1 MTAATVKPD
10 REFTGLKIE
19 TKSRTAKRMQG
30 VAGEAAFEMLS
41 RANDLERQGRSIIH
55 MEIGEPDFDTPPP
68 VVSAGLEWLKK
79 GATHYSPVPGIPELR
94 QAVAEHLS
102 ARHSVSINWKNVV
115 VTPGAKMMIF
125 AIIHSIVD
133 PGDEVIFAAPA
144 YPAYEAAIRM
154 AGAIP
159 VPVRLEESKQ
169 FRFSLDELAR
179 KITAQTKMIVI
190 NSPQNP
196 TGGVL
201 KYEDLQRLGDLARK
215 HDLFILSD
223 EIYSEICYGER
234 PASMLDVP
242 KIIDRLFLVNGF
254 SKTYAMTG
262 WRLGYGIVP
271 SDTFSAVELFVNNTV
286 SSTATF
292 TQRAALEAFTP
303 ETDEAVKGM
312 VREFQKRRDFFV
324 DGLNS
329 IPGIRCLKP
338 SGAFYLFPNIS
349 GLGKRSGEI
358 AERLLNE
365 AGVAALPGTAFGQ
378 YGEGYMR
385 FSFANSLANIES
397 AIERIR
403 NFVTTL

>member
-1 MTAATVKPD
+1 
-10 REFTGLKIE
+10 
-19 TKSRTAKRMQG
+19 MQG
-30 VAGEAAFEMLS
+30 VTGEAAFQMLN
-41 RANDLERQGRSIIH
+41 RANELERQGRSIIH
-55 MEIGEPDFDTPPP
+55 MEIGEPDFDTPAP
-68 VVSAGLEWLKK
+68 VVTAGLEWLKK
-79 GATHYSPVPGIPELR
+79 GATHYSAVPGIPELR
-94 QAVAEHLS
+94 QAVARHLS
-102 ARHSVSINWKNVV
+102 EQHSVSIDWKNVI

-125 AIIHSIVD
+125 SIIHSMVD
-133 PGDEVIFAAPA
+133 PGDEIIFAAPA

-179 KITAQTKMIVI
+179 KITPQTKMIIV

-201 KYEDLQRLGDLARK
+201 KFEDLERLGELARN

-242 KIIDRLFLVNGF
+242 KIIDRLLLVNGF

-271 SDTFSAVELFVNNTV
+271 SDTFSTIELFVNNSV
-286 SSTATF
+286 SSSATF
-292 TQRAALEAFTP
+292 TQHAAVEAFTP
-303 ETDEAVKGM
+303 ETSKAVNDM
-312 VREFQKRRDFFV
+312 VREFQKRRDVFV

-329 IPGIRCLKP
+329 IPGIRCQKP
-338 SGAFYLFPNIS
+338 LGAFYLFPNIS
-349 GLGKRSGEI
+349 GLGKQSVEI

-365 AGVAALPGTAFGQ
+365 AGVAALPGTAFGR

-385 FSFANSLANIES
+385 FSFANSLDNIES

-403 NFVTTL
+403 HFVTTL

>member
-1 MTAATVKPD
+1 M
-10 REFTGLKIE
+10 KIE
-19 TKSRTAKRMQG
+19 AKNRTARRMQG
-30 VAGEAAFEMLS
+30 VTGEAAFQMLN
-41 RANDLERQGRSIIH
+41 RANELERQGRSIIH
-55 MEIGEPDFDTPPP
+55 MEIGEPDFDTPAP
-68 VVSAGLEWLKK
+68 VVTAGLEWLKK
-79 GATHYSPVPGIPELR
+79 GATHYSAVPGIPELR
-94 QAVAEHLS
+94 QAVARHLS
-102 ARHSVSINWKNVV
+102 EQHSVSIDWRNVI

-125 AIIHSIVD
+125 SIIHSMVD
-133 PGDEVIFAAPA
+133 PGDEIIFAAPA

-179 KITAQTKMIVI
+179 KITPQTKMIIV

-201 KYEDLQRLGDLARK
+201 KFEDLERLGDLARK

-242 KIIDRLFLVNGF
+242 EIIDRLLLVNGF

-271 SDTFSAVELFVNNTV
+271 SDTFSTIELFVNNSV
-286 SSTATF
+286 SSSATF
-292 TQRAALEAFTP
+292 TQHAAVEAFTP
-303 ETDEAVKGM
+303 ETSKAVNDM
-312 VREFQKRRDFFV
+312 VREFQKRRDVFV

-329 IPGIRCLKP
+329 IPGIRCQKP
-338 SGAFYLFPNIS
+338 LGAFYLFPNIS
-349 GLGKRSGEI
+349 GLGKQSVEI

-365 AGVAALPGTAFGQ
+365 AGVAALPGTAFGR

-385 FSFANSLANIES
+385 FSFANSLDNIES

-403 NFVTTL
+403 HFVTTL

>member
-1 MTAATVKPD
+1 M
-10 REFTGLKIE
+10 KIE
-19 TKSRTAKRMQG
+19 AKNRTARRMQG
-30 VAGEAAFEMLS
+30 VTGEAAFQMLN
-41 RANDLERQGRSIIH
+41 RANELERQGRSIIH
-55 MEIGEPDFDTPPP
+55 MEIGEPDFDTPAP
-68 VVSAGLEWLKK
+68 VVTAGLEWLKK
-79 GATHYSPVPGIPELR
+79 GATHYSAVPGIPELR
-94 QAVAEHLS
+94 QAVARHLS
-102 ARHSVSINWKNVV
+102 EQHSVSIDWKNVI

-125 AIIHSIVD
+125 SIIHSMVD
-133 PGDEVIFAAPA
+133 PGDEIIFAAPA

-179 KITAQTKMIVI
+179 KITPQTKMIIV

-201 KYEDLQRLGDLARK
+201 KFEDLERLGELARN

-242 KIIDRLFLVNGF
+242 EIIDRLLLVNGF

-271 SDTFSAVELFVNNTV
+271 SDTFSTIELFVNNSV
-286 SSTATF
+286 SSSATF
-292 TQRAALEAFTP
+292 TQHAAVEAFTP
-303 ETDEAVKGM
+303 ETSKAVNDM
-312 VREFQKRRDFFV
+312 VREFQKRRDVFV

-329 IPGIRCLKP
+329 IPGIRCQKP
-338 SGAFYLFPNIS
+338 LGAFYLFPNIS
-349 GLGKRSGEI
+349 GLGKQSVEI

-365 AGVAALPGTAFGQ
+365 AGVAALPGTAFGR

-385 FSFANSLANIES
+385 FSFANSLDNIES

-403 NFVTTL
+403 HFVTTL

>member
-1 MTAATVKPD
+1 
-10 REFTGLKIE
+10 
-19 TKSRTAKRMQG
+19 MQG
-30 VAGEAAFEMLS
+30 VTGEAAFQMLN
-41 RANDLERQGRSIIH
+41 RANELERQGRSIIH
-55 MEIGEPDFDTPPP
+55 MEIGEPDFDTPAP
-68 VVSAGLEWLKK
+68 VVTAGLEWLKK
-79 GATHYSPVPGIPELR
+79 GATHYSAVPGIPELR
-94 QAVAEHLS
+94 QAVARHLS
-102 ARHSVSINWKNVV
+102 EQHSVSIDWKNVI

-125 AIIHSIVD
+125 SIIHSMVD
-133 PGDEVIFAAPA
+133 PGDEIIFAAPA

-179 KITAQTKMIVI
+179 KITPQTKMIIV

-201 KYEDLQRLGDLARK
+201 KFEDLERLGELARN

-242 KIIDRLFLVNGF
+242 EIIDRLLLVNGF

-271 SDTFSAVELFVNNTV
+271 SDTFSTIELFVNNSV
-286 SSTATF
+286 SSSATF
-292 TQRAALEAFTP
+292 TQHAAVEAFTP
-303 ETDEAVKGM
+303 ETSKAVNDM
-312 VREFQKRRDFFV
+312 VREFQKRRDVFV

-329 IPGIRCLKP
+329 IPGIRCQKP
-338 SGAFYLFPNIS
+338 LGAFYLFPNIS
-349 GLGKRSGEI
+349 GLGKQSVEI

-365 AGVAALPGTAFGQ
+365 AGVAALPGTAFGR

-385 FSFANSLANIES
+385 FSFANSLDNIES

-403 NFVTTL
+403 HFVTTL

>member
-1 MTAATVKPD
+1 M
-10 REFTGLKIE
+10 KIE
-19 TKSRTAKRMQG
+19 AKNRTARRMQG
-30 VAGEAAFEMLS
+30 VTGEAAFQMLN
-41 RANDLERQGRSIIH
+41 RANELERQGRSIIH
-55 MEIGEPDFDTPPP
+55 MEIGEPDFDTPAP
-68 VVSAGLEWLKK
+68 VVTAGLEWLKK
-79 GATHYSPVPGIPELR
+79 GATHYSGVPGIPELR
-94 QAVAEHLS
+94 QAVARHLS
-102 ARHSVSINWKNVV
+102 EQHSVSIDWKNVI

-125 AIIHSIVD
+125 SIIHSMVD
-133 PGDEVIFAAPA
+133 PGDEIIFAAPA

-179 KITAQTKMIVI
+179 KITPQTKMIIV

-201 KYEDLQRLGDLARK
+201 KFEDLERLGDLARK

-242 KIIDRLFLVNGF
+242 EIIDRLLLVNGF

-271 SDTFSAVELFVNNTV
+271 SDTFSTIELFVNNSV
-286 SSTATF
+286 SSSATF
-292 TQRAALEAFTP
+292 TQHAAVEAFTP
-303 ETDEAVKGM
+303 ETSKAVNDM
-312 VREFQKRRDFFV
+312 VREFQKRRDVFV

-329 IPGIRCLKP
+329 IPGIRCQKP
-338 SGAFYLFPNIS
+338 LGAFYLFPNIS
-349 GLGKRSGEI
+349 GLGKQSVEI

-365 AGVAALPGTAFGQ
+365 AGVAALPGTAFGR

-385 FSFANSLANIES
+385 FSFANSLDNIES

-403 NFVTTL
+403 HFVTTL